1 MGISAVSNNSA
12 SASVQNQ
19 VTGQCVLGKGTCT
32 NCGQCGK
39 PVNNA
44 NNANTANSAA
54 NIGPAAVLTLSDKSV
69 TAAAATSNN
78 PINPYEKMNL

>member
-19 VTGQCVLGKGTCT
+19 VTGQCVLGKGTCSS
-32 NCGQCGK
+32 CGQCGK

-44 NNANTANSAA
+44 NTAAA
-54 NIGPAAVLTLSDKSV
+54 SIGPAAVLTLSDKSV

>member
-12 SASVQNQ
+12 SAAVQNQ

-39 PVNNA
+39 PV

>member
-1 MGISAVSNNSA
+1 MGISSISSTLP
-12 SASVQNQ
+12 SASVKTQ
-19 VTGQCVLGKGTCT
+19 VNGQCVLGKGTCT

>member
-12 SASVQNQ
+12 SATVQNQ
-19 VTGQCVLGKGTCT
+19 VNGQCVLGKGTCT

-39 PVNNA
+39 PVNN
-44 NNANTANSAA
+44 SSA
-54 NIGPAAVLTLSDKSV
+54 NIGLAAVLTLIDKSV
-69 TAAAATSNN
+69 AAASNN

>member
-1 MGISAVSNNSA
+1 MGISSISSTLP
-12 SASVQNQ
+12 SASVKTQ
-19 VTGQCVLGKGTCT
+19 VNGQCVLGKGTCT

-39 PVNNA
+39 PV